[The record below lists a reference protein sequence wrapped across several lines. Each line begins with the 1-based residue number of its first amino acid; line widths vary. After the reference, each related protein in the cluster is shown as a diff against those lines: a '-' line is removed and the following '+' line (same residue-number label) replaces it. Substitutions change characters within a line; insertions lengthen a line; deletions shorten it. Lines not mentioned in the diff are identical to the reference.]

1 MSSLWFD
8 GTQTEPSH
16 SSGSVQEP
24 PSNLTS
30 IVAAAGNKLPLLA
43 PENLSF
49 DKTLGRGSSFIV
61 NRELYSRSSDTE
73 PYYVAVKHIITGDQ
87 PPRRL
92 QQHYDKVV
100 RELRVLTHPSLEDNL
115 YISKILAYG
124 WESGLKGGWPY
135 LVVDYSNFG
144 TLDEYLQR
152 FWHDWDDLREL
163 ALDVALGLEA
173 LHESKIIHGDVK
185 PSNVLLFEAPQ
196 MVRNVMAKISDF
208 GGAIFDLDDHRAI
221 RYGGTSIYNAPEQEQ
236 RGKYKCGTV
245 FSTEQ
250 LYQADTYSFGLTLW
264 EIMNHGESYIDD
276 EWLSQG
282 EKRIGFLDRIHD
294 KEEDPLLRRAELF
307 CNERLWLC
315 PFSDAVL
322 DCFRITLRDQAS
334 QRSNITQVVGL
345 LTHQNL

>member
-1 MSSLWFD
+1 MSSLWFH
-8 GTQTEPSH
+8 GTQTEASH
-16 SSGSVQEP
+16 SSDSVQEH

-43 PENLSF
+43 PEKLSF
-49 DKTLGRGSSFIV
+49 DKTLGKGSSFIV

-100 RELRVLTHPSLEDNL
+100 RELRVLTHPSLEDNP

-124 WESGLKGGWPY
+124 WDSGPKGGWPY
-135 LVVDYSNFG
+135 LVVDYSNYG

-152 FWHDWDDLREL
+152 FEHSWADRRDF

-185 PSNVLLFEAPQ
+185 PSNVLVFEARQ
-196 MVRNVMAKISDF
+196 VIRNVMAKISDF

-236 RGKYKCGTV
+236 RGKYKCETV
-245 FSTEQ
+245 FATEQ

-264 EIMNHGESYIDD
+264 EIMKQGKSYIDD
-276 EWLSQG
+276 EWLLQG
-282 EKRIGFLDRIHD
+282 EERIDFLDRIHD
-294 KEEDPLLRRAELF
+294 EEENPLLRRAELF
-307 CNERLWLC
+307 CNKIFWLYQE
-315 PFSDAVL
+315 SDAVL
-322 DCFRITLRDQAS
+322 NCFRITLRDQAS
-334 QRSNITQVVGL
+334 QRSNMTQVVGL
-345 LTHQNL
+345 LTHRNL